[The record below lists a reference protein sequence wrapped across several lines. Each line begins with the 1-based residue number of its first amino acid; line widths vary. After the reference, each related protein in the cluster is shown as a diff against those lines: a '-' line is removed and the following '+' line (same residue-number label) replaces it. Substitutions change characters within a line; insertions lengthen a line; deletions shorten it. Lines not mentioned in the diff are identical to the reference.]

1 MILQEPQAT
10 PDIVQRLRETEDRF
24 KVMADS
30 SPVMLWM
37 SAVDSNCYFFNKP
50 WLDFTGRTLEQEIG
64 SGWSEGVHFEDF
76 QHCLDT
82 YLDHFNAR
90 QPFRMRYRLRR
101 HDGQYRWLLDTGVP
115 RYSPDGTFMGFVGSC
130 IDIQEMVEANEALE
144 NLNATLE
151 RRVGERTAQLAD
163 ANRELE
169 QFAYTVSHDLRA
181 PLRQIGSYAEL
192 VRKELPAD
200 LASGVLGR
208 YLGFLT
214 DAAERAQSLVRDV
227 LEFSR
232 ISGAGLQPQRVAIAP
247 LVAEMRRMLPDED
260 RAGPVHWEI
269 GELPEVTGDRTLL
282 RLVFQ
287 NLLENALSFT
297 ASRPEP
303 VVRVLHSE
311 QGGEHVFSVEDNG
324 IGFDPAQGHRLFQLF
339 QRLHTQE
346 EHSGSGIGLANAAR
360 IIKRHGGRIWAEGRP
375 GEGASFFFTLPLG
388 PSGAPDSAA

>member
-1 MILQEPQAT
+1 MILQEPEAT
-10 PDIVQRLRETEDRF
+10 QDIVQRLRETEDRF

-37 SAVDSNCYFFNKP
+37 SALDSNCYFFNKP
-50 WLDFTGRTLEQEIG
+50 WLDFTGRTLDQEVG
-64 SGWSEGVHFEDF
+64 AGWCEGVHFEDF

-115 RYSPDGTFMGFVGSC
+115 RFSPDNTFMGFVGSC
-130 IDIQEMVEANEALE
+130 IDIQEMVEASEALA

-151 RRVGERTAQLAD
+151 RRVEERTAQLAD

-169 QFAYTVSHDLRA
+169 NFAYSVSHDLRA

-192 VRKELPAD
+192 IRKELPGE
-200 LASGVLGR
+200 LVHGTLER
-208 YLGFLT
+208 YLGFLSEG
-214 DAAERAQSLVRDV
+214 AERAQALVRDV

-232 ISGAGLQPQRVAIAP
+232 VSGAGLQPQRVAIAP
-247 LVAEMRRMLPDED
+247 LVAEVQRMLRTEN
-260 RAGPVHWEI
+260 RQSPVHWEI

-287 NLLENALSFT
+287 NLLENALNFT
-297 ASRPEP
+297 ARRPEA
-303 VVRVLHSE
+303 VIRVLHSE
-311 QGGEHVFSVEDNG
+311 QGGEHVFSVADNG
-324 IGFDPAQGHRLFQLF
+324 IGFEPSQAHRLFQLF
-339 QRLHTQE
+339 QRLHAQE
-346 EHSGSGIGLANAAR
+346 ECGGSGIGLANVAR
-360 IIKRHGGRIWAEGRP
+360 IVKRHGGRVWAEGQT
-375 GEGASFFFTLPLG
+375 GEGATFYFTLPLA
-388 PSGAPDSAA
+388 PAGAPDSAA

>member
-1 MILQEPQAT
+1 MILQEPEAT
-10 PDIVQRLRETEDRF
+10 QDIVQRLRETEDRF

-50 WLDFTGRTLEQEIG
+50 WLDFTGRALDQEVG
-64 SGWSEGVHFEDF
+64 AGWCEGVHFEDF

-130 IDIQEMVEANEALE
+130 IDIQEMVEASEALA

-151 RRVGERTAQLAD
+151 RRVEERTAQLAD

-169 QFAYTVSHDLRA
+169 NFAYSVSHDLRA

-192 VRKELPAD
+192 IRKELPAE
-200 LASGVLGR
+200 LIRGTLER
-208 YLGFLT
+208 YLGFLSEG
-214 DAAERAQSLVRDV
+214 AERAQALVRDV

-232 ISGAGLQPQRVAIAP
+232 VSGAGLQPQRVAIEE
-247 LVAEMRRMLPDED
+247 LVAEVQRMLPTEN
-260 RAGPVHWEI
+260 RQSPVRWEI
-269 GELPEVTGDRTLL
+269 GDLPEVTGDRTLL
-282 RLVFQ
+282 RLVLQ
-287 NLLENALSFT
+287 NLLENALNFT
-297 ASRPEP
+297 ARRPEA
-303 VVRVLHSE
+303 VIRVCHSE

-324 IGFDPAQGHRLFQLF
+324 VGFDPSQAHRLFQLF
-339 QRLHTQE
+339 QRLHAQE
-346 EHSGSGIGLANAAR
+346 ECSGSGIGLANVAR
-360 IIKRHGGRIWAEGRP
+360 IVKRHGGRVWAEGQP
-375 GEGASFFFTLPLG
+375 GEGATFYFTLPVV
-388 PSGAPDSAA
+388 SAGAPDSAA

>member
-1 MILQEPQAT
+1 MILQEPEAT
-10 PDIVQRLRETEDRF
+10 QDIVQRLRETEDRF

-50 WLDFTGRTLEQEIG
+50 WLDFTGRTLEQEVG
-64 SGWSEGVHFEDF
+64 AGWCEGVHFEDF

-130 IDIQEMVEANEALE
+130 IDIQEMVEASEALA

-151 RRVGERTAQLAD
+151 RRVEERTAQLAD

-169 QFAYTVSHDLRA
+169 NFAYSVSHDLRA

-192 VRKELPAD
+192 IRKELPAE
-200 LASGVLGR
+200 LVRGALER
-208 YLGFLT
+208 YLGFLSEG
-214 DAAERAQSLVRDV
+214 AERAQALVRDV

-232 ISGAGLQPQRVAIAP
+232 VSGAGLQPQRVAIAP
-247 LVAEMRRMLPDED
+247 LVAEVQRMLPDRESAI
-260 RAGPVHWEI
+260 AGA
-269 GELPEVTGDRTLL
+269 LGDRRATRGDRRPDAPAARPPEPARERAELH
-282 RLVFQ
+282 R
-287 NLLENALSFT
+287 AATRGRDPRSATPSRAASTSSRSRTT
-297 ASRPEP
+297 ASASIRRRRIACSSCSSGCTPRKRP
-303 VVRVLHSE
+303 
-311 QGGEHVFSVEDNG
+311 
-324 IGFDPAQGHRLFQLF
+324 AAA
-339 QRLHTQE
+339 
-346 EHSGSGIGLANAAR
+346 GSG
-360 IIKRHGGRIWAEGRP
+360 WPTSP
-375 GEGASFFFTLPLG
+375 GS
-388 PSGAPDSAA
+388 

>member
-1 MILQEPQAT
+1 MILQEPEAT

-50 WLDFTGRTLEQEIG
+50 WLDFTGRTMEQEVG
-64 SGWSEGVHFEDF
+64 AGWSEGVHFEDF

-101 HDGQYRWLLDTGVP
+101 HDGEYRWLLDTGVP

-130 IDIQEMVEANEALE
+130 IDIQEMVEASEALA

-151 RRVGERTAQLAD
+151 RRVEERTAQLAD

-169 QFAYTVSHDLRA
+169 QFAYSVSHDLRA

-192 VRKELPAD
+192 IRKEIPAE
-200 LASGVLGR
+200 LVSGTLER
-208 YLGFLT
+208 YLGFLS
-214 DAAERAQSLVRDV
+214 DGAERAQALVRDV

-232 ISGAGLQPQRVAIAP
+232 VSGAGLQPQRVAIAP
-247 LVAEMRRMLPDED
+247 LVAEVQRMLPTDD
-260 RAGPVHWEI
+260 RISPVQWEI
-269 GELPEVTGDRTLL
+269 GELPR
-282 RLVFQ
+282 
-287 NLLENALSFT
+287 
-297 ASRPEP
+297 
-303 VVRVLHSE
+303 
-311 QGGEHVFSVEDNG
+311 
-324 IGFDPAQGHRLFQLF
+324 
-339 QRLHTQE
+339 
-346 EHSGSGIGLANAAR
+346 
-360 IIKRHGGRIWAEGRP
+360 
-375 GEGASFFFTLPLG
+375 
-388 PSGAPDSAA
+388 

>member
-1 MILQEPQAT
+1 MILQEPEAT
-10 PDIVQRLRETEDRF
+10 ADIVQRLRETEDRF

-50 WLDFTGRTLEQEIG
+50 WLDFTGRTLEQEVG
-64 SGWSEGVHFEDF
+64 AGWCEGVHFEDF

-130 IDIQEMVEANEALE
+130 IDIQEMVEASEALA

-151 RRVGERTAQLAD
+151 RRVEERTAQLAD

-169 QFAYTVSHDLRA
+169 NFAYSVSHDLRA

-192 VRKELPAD
+192 IRKELPPE
-200 LASGVLGR
+200 LVRGTLER
-208 YLGFLT
+208 YLGFLADGADARAGARAGRARVQPRLGRRAPAAARGDRGARGGGAA
-214 DAAERAQSLVRDV
+214 DAAQRESQSPVR
-227 LEFSR
+227 
-232 ISGAGLQPQRVAIAP
+232 
-247 LVAEMRRMLPDED
+247 
-260 RAGPVHWEI
+260 WEI
-269 GELPEVTGDRTLL
+269 GDLPEVTGDRTLL

-287 NLLENALSFT
+287 NLLENALNFT
-297 ASRPEP
+297 VRRPEA
-303 VVRVLHSE
+303 VIR
-311 QGGEHVFSVEDNG
+311 D
-324 IGFDPAQGHRLFQLF
+324 
-339 QRLHTQE
+339 
-346 EHSGSGIGLANAAR
+346 
-360 IIKRHGGRIWAEGRP
+360 
-375 GEGASFFFTLPLG
+375 LPLG
-388 PSGAPDSAA
+388 AGRRARLLGRGQRHRLRSVAGASPVPAVPAPARAGGVPAAAGSAWPTSPGS